1 MTRKRL
7 ELVEGGNGWSIW
19 PEDLLLRRNA
29 TRMVASQSGHLRVDF
44 ADGASIQVAP
54 DDKYEAWR
62 IVTES
67 GGMAIARPDGAVD
80 LSGFAAARQQ
90 RRMKEF
96 LNARIFS
103 TPVVRGVRQF
113 HAGSRRPCPQIV
125 EIQKDQTAR
134 RRTQTSG

>member
-54 DDKYEAWR
+54 DDKYEA
-62 IVTES
+62 
-67 GGMAIARPDGAVD
+67 
-80 LSGFAAARQQ
+80 
-90 RRMKEF
+90 
-96 LNARIFS
+96 
-103 TPVVRGVRQF
+103 
-113 HAGSRRPCPQIV
+113 
-125 EIQKDQTAR
+125 
-134 RRTQTSG
+134 